1 MSEFNLSGSLIQET
15 YQRLVQVGSGS
26 LMDGTGSA
34 LPISISGSDILLTG
48 SLNVSQ
54 SITASNANITNF
66 TSSNGSI
73 TNLNSTNI
81 TASGTVS
88 ASAIVTPSLK
98 VTGSGEFQGSLTFN
112 AVAFTAT
119 EVATHAGSHVWGTN
133 TGSSHYYTGSITASN
148 NIHATNFYG
157 NGSGLTNI
165 TASYVAGTSIVGSV
179 DSALTASKMPF
190 SGLTGTATTWNQSTT
205 GNAATATKIGS
216 IENEDIVLL
225 NATQSLTNKT
235 LVEPTISN
243 MVNCTFPTLNQ
254 STTGN
259 AATATKIAS
268 ITNSNIVQLT
278 DIQTLTNKTLT
289 SPTFSSPTLGTPAS
303 GDLTNC
309 TFPTLNQN
317 TTGTAN
323 NANTAS
329 FITGSGVKGVVA
341 NATSASV
348 ATTALTASYV
358 TAGNI
363 DGTVENASTASIAT
377 SATNADTASF
387 VAGTNVDGNVAG
399 ADQAANAD
407 TVDNKHANEF
417 TLDYVVGNGASTSTA
432 VTFSG
437 GITGSLTGTSTGL
450 SESPTIAV
458 TAVTAS
464 AGFSGNGTN
473 LTNLPVQSQENFTSA
488 FKTKLEGIASQS
500 NNYILTASNASTLGG
515 VKIGYATTASKDY
528 PVQLA
533 SDKMYV
539 SVPWTDNNT
548 EYSVGDN
555 GLTQNNF
562 TNAFKN
568 KLNAITQST
577 ETTDSVTFATASVS
591 KLTVNGSATM
601 TGSLVFNGV
610 SFTETVV
617 NTTTGS
623 FVWGTDST
631 SSHYFTGS
639 ITASNNIVATNFYGN
654 GTGLTN
660 LPSQTDENFTTTFKT
675 TLESVEDNAT
685 ADQTGAEIKSA
696 LFAESDTNNFTDTLK
711 TKLEGI
717 AETTQST
724 NTSDNVQFAEIT
736 ASSIKATGTISSSGT
751 ISASGFYLN
760 GVEFTGSS
768 TATIDL
774 SAVTQSIV
782 PSGSTYNLGSSTN
795 KWNEVY
801 ATNTFFGGVH
811 EINLETKDIGKLPE
825 GTILVHSSKGLVPC
839 TSEGDYLVMGV
850 SSPGTDY
857 PIILGAE
864 PVLVHGPISAGDFI
878 TTSKT
883 PGYGKAIKPT
893 DVYTKNYLGKIIAQS
908 LEDSEGGL
916 IKAMIRKM

>member
-73 TNLNSTNI
+73 TNLSSTNI

-98 VTGSGEFQGSLTFN
+98 VTGSGEFQGSLIFN

-289 SPTFSSPTLGTPAS
+289 SPTFSSPVLGTPAS

-341 NATSASV
+341 NATLASV

-363 DGTVENASTASIAT
+363 DGTVDNALTASIAT
-377 SATNADTASF
+377 SATNAQTASF
-387 VAGTNVDGNVAG
+387 VAGGNVDGNVAD
-399 ADQAANAD
+399 ADQAGNAD

-417 TLDYVVGNGASTSTA
+417 TLDYVVGNGASTTAA
-432 VTFSG
+432 VTFSS
-437 GITGSLTGTSTGL
+437 GINGTSTGL
-450 SESPTIAV
+450 SGSPSISVSSVSSSGTISG
-458 TAVTAS
+458 S
-464 AGFSGNGTN
+464 AYYGNGEH
-473 LTNLPVQSQENFTSA
+473 LTGITPVFTTESN
-488 FKTKLEGIASQS
+488 IA
-500 NNYILTASNASTLGG
+500 IGTLTASTHISASSIYGSNLY
-515 VKIGYATTASKDY
+515 IS
-528 PVQLA
+528 
-533 SDKMYV
+533 
-539 SVPWTDNNT
+539 
-548 EYSVGDN
+548 
-555 GLTQNNF
+555 
-562 TNAFKN
+562 
-568 KLNAITQST
+568 
-577 ETTDSVTFATASVS
+577 
-591 KLTVNGSATM
+591 GSAQM
-601 TGSLVFNGV
+601 SGSLTFNAV
-610 SFTETVV
+610 SFTETAVA
-617 NTTTGS
+617 THTGNH
-623 FVWGTDST
+623 VWGSNTG
-631 SSHYFTGS
+631 SSHYFSGS
-639 ITASNNIVATNFYGN
+639 ITASG
-654 GTGLTN
+654 G
-660 LPSQTDENFTTTFKT
+660 
-675 TLESVEDNAT
+675 
-685 ADQTGAEIKSA
+685 
-696 LFAESDTNNFTDTLK
+696 
-711 TKLEGI
+711 
-717 AETTQST
+717 
-724 NTSDNVQFAEIT
+724 
-736 ASSIKATGTISSSGT
+736 ISSSGA

-782 PSGSTYNLGSSTN
+782 PSGSNHNLGSSTN

-811 EINLETKDIGKLPE
+811 EINLETKDIGELPE

-883 PGYGKAIKPT
+883 PGYGKAIKPS